1 MKPIEAWQQ
10 KVREQYVG
18 INHVKWNEIYDTEEE
33 LIADMLSVDC
43 EKRNPIR
50 GYAYIQSFQKWIH
63 AGRELTAKQIT
74 QTKRLAGNIAY
85 DLYLRDWG

>member
-1 MKPIEAWQQ
+1 MKPIEQWQQ

-33 LIADMLSVDC
+33 LIGDMLCVDC
-43 EKRNPIR
+43 TKRNPVR
-50 GYAYIQSFQKWIH
+50 GYEFIAGFQIWH
-63 AGRELTAKQIT
+63 GAGRELTAKQIT